1 MSEASKRGKE
11 IRPSRNAWM
20 PEDEG
25 TRGKEEEDNL
35 SARLRYL
42 SLCSNVTSTATS
54 GNSFASN
61 EEGNVQSPRGVRP
74 LGASRNKYAG
84 EFDPHYT
91 SRQVSDISK
100 TNDWS
105 YHNNRYHRE
114 YMPYYWTHS
123 VNPATIKSSHLSV
136 CIIYFTHF
144 RRREKE
150 THFFSNLWGNWWVL
164 IHIYISRSSV
174 PDKILTPGSGGFS
187 VMILSKCHV
196 RSLRT

>member
-1 MSEASKRGKE
+1 MGSDKAAGQNLGLLKTLKTLSVKLHERSQQSKAEKLALANIPSVEEYIAMSEASKRGKE

-114 YMPYYWTHS
+114 YMPYY
-123 VNPATIKSSHLSV
+123 
-136 CIIYFTHF
+136 
-144 RRREKE
+144 
-150 THFFSNLWGNWWVL
+150 
-164 IHIYISRSSV
+164 
-174 PDKILTPGSGGFS
+174 
-187 VMILSKCHV
+187 
-196 RSLRT
+196 